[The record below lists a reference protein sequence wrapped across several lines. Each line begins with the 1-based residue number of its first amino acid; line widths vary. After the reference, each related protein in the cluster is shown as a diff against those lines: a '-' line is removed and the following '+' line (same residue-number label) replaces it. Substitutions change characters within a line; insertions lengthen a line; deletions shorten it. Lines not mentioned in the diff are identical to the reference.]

1 MVKTGPRLMLFM
13 LLASALLGLTTAAPA
28 PAAERVYLPKGF
40 AETGLTYLYR
50 PRAISL
56 GSTGVVKNLKW
67 RRWNSS
73 VAVGHGKGVP
83 YSSSVSPDASR
94 RATVR
99 LDRRRRCGERQIYT
113 RVRYRVFGL
122 AFSDHLTCSTG
133 VHA

>member
-1 MVKTGPRLMLFM
+1 ML
-13 LLASALLGLTTAAPA
+13 ACALLGLTIVGPA
-28 PAAERVYLPKGF
+28 SAAERVYLPKGF
-40 AETGLTYLYR
+40 AEAGLTYLYR
-50 PRAISL
+50 PRVISL

-67 RRWNSS
+67 RRWNSA
-73 VAVGHGKGVP
+73 VAVGRGTGVP

-99 LDRRRRCGERQIYT
+99 LDRRRRCGDRQIYT

-122 AFSDHLTCSTG
+122 TFSDRLTCSTG